1 MLRLA
6 TTRAAR
12 HLTRQAA
19 PACYA
24 GAVRG
29 YAAGGDIVKDVF
41 VDQQKKFRALMDA
54 TKDLEVPVGGDRAA
68 IKAYAEKR
76 KAIMAKV
83 RARPPSLGVP
93 RASRRPPNYRSDAA
107 SHRTVR
113 ASFPPE
119 SSPRVSFRVAEAGVL
134 ARDRRRNPSRRPQD
148 RVRILPECHLNHQ
161 RHSGRSLRLP
171 LRTDPRKPSP
181 PLCPKRT
188 DTAPRLTPP
197 SLPSPAAR
205 HQDHGGAH
213 RGHPP
218 GWQGGWYV
226 RARVPQLR
234 RGAALGDG
242 HRGRRRRRQG
252 ALGGAVWRWRRRVAS
267 PS

>member
-83 RARPPSLGVP
+83 RARLPSLGVP
-93 RASRRPPNYRSDAA
+93 RASRRPRITGPMLPRTGPFARVFLL
-107 SHRTVR
+107 SHHLGFLFGSRKRGCWR
-113 ASFPPE
+113 AIGGVT
-119 SSPRVSFRVAEAGVL
+119 PRVALKTASAS
-134 ARDRRRNPSRRPQD
+134 SRS
-148 RVRILPECHLNHQ
+148 V
-161 RHSGRSLRLP
+161 
-171 LRTDPRKPSP
+171 T
-181 PLCPKRT
+181 
-188 DTAPRLTPP
+188 
-197 SLPSPAAR
+197 
-205 HQDHGGAH
+205 
-213 RGHPP
+213 
-218 GWQGGWYV
+218 
-226 RARVPQLR
+226 
-234 RGAALGDG
+234 
-242 HRGRRRRRQG
+242 
-252 ALGGAVWRWRRRVAS
+252 
-267 PS
+267 

>member
-68 IKAYAEKR
+68 IKAYAEQR

-83 RARPPSLGVP
+83 RARFPSLGVP
-93 RASRRPPNYRSDAA
+93 RASRRPRITGPMPPRTGPFARECLLGHHLGFFFA
-107 SHRTVR
+107 SRTRGCWR
-113 ASFPPE
+113 AIGGGT
-119 SSPRVSFRVAEAGVL
+119 PRVAPETASA
-134 ARDRRRNPSRRPQD
+134 PSRSVARTTGDTPGAPVARHPA
-148 RVRILPECHLNHQ
+148 RVP
-161 RHSGRSLRLP
+161 
-171 LRTDPRKPSP
+171 PRKPSP

-188 DTAPRLTPP
+188 SRL
-197 SLPSPAAR
+197 
-205 HQDHGGAH
+205 G
-213 RGHPP
+213 
-218 GWQGGWYV
+218 
-226 RARVPQLR
+226 
-234 RGAALGDG
+234 
-242 HRGRRRRRQG
+242 
-252 ALGGAVWRWRRRVAS
+252 
-267 PS
+267 